1 MKAVGYIKKH
11 SANEFYVKK
20 CRGYYLVIDGYD
32 KSMASLE
39 CTEQA
44 ANEMA
49 AKLNEMR
56 NKRFQQPAALRGC
69 TILITTREDGLVKK
83 VQRLLGHLI
92 NDEGIRSLLVKL
104 VQSGMTPEQV
114 ANYVREIVIKYVLLT
129 DNY

>member
-1 MKAVGYIKKH
+1 MKAVGYIMKH

-69 TILITTREDGLVKK
+69 TKHKDMKKNIIKEIRYKGHVITMFADVFHQEFAIID
-83 VQRLLGHLI
+83 
-92 NDEGIRSLLVKL
+92 NDESTLYDSIADAKRVIR
-104 VQSGMTPEQV
+104 GEQP
-114 ANYVREIVIKYVLLT
+114 YYEVR
-129 DNY
+129 